1 MDFDD
6 TPQEAAFRARARAWL
21 EGHATPRDPD
31 GSGPDPLREREDEGA
46 IRRAKAWQ
54 LRKFEAGWACLTW
67 PREYG
72 GQDKGRMEQ
81 VIWGQ
86 EEGRFETPPNIYAI
100 GHGMLGPTLIA
111 HGTPEQKAR
120 TVREMAR
127 GQVIWCQLFSEPDAG
142 SDLAGLRTSA
152 VRDGSGWVLN
162 GQKIWSTG
170 AQYSD
175 FGMMVTRTDPEAA
188 KHAGLTYF
196 IVDMHAPGIEV
207 RPIRQING
215 TSGFNEVFFS
225 DVHVPDGNR
234 LGAVGDG
241 WRVALT
247 TLMNERVAIGAG
259 PGNGRVRELFRLA
272 REARLDGRPALE
284 NHAVRQKLADF
295 YIRTKGLQY
304 TGYRTLSAVSR
315 GATPGPEG
323 SIGKAVGAPLG
334 QEMASFAMELQGAMG
349 AIVDP
354 ELAPQEALWQEAY
367 LGAPGLRIAG
377 GTDEILRNIIAER
390 VLGLPPEIRVDK
402 DRPFREIPAG
412 RSQR

>member
-6 TPQEAAFRARARAWL
+6 TKQEAAFRVRARAWL
-21 EGHATPRDPD
+21 ERNAKPRDPD
-31 GSGPDPLREREDEGA
+31 AVGAGPLRERDDGSA
-46 IRRAKAWQ
+46 ISAAKAWQ
-54 LRKFEAGWACLTW
+54 TKKFDEGWACLTW
-67 PREYG
+67 PKEYG
-72 GQDKGRMEQ
+72 GQELGRMEQ
-81 VIWGQ
+81 VIWSQ
-86 EEGRFETPPNIYAI
+86 EEARFETPANIYAI
-100 GHGMLGPTLIA
+100 GHGMLAPTLMS
-111 HGTPEQKAR
+111 HGSQAQKDR
-120 TVREMAR
+120 YLREMGR
-127 GQVIWCQLFSEPDAG
+127 GQVVWCQLFSEPDAG

-152 VRDGSGWVLN
+152 LRDGDAWVIR

-170 AQYSD
+170 AQYCD
-175 FGMMVTRTDPEAA
+175 YGMIVTRSDPDAA

-196 IVDMHAPGIEV
+196 IVDMHDPGIEV

-215 TSGFNEVFFS
+215 ASGFNEVFLNDVRVS
-225 DVHVPDGNR
+225 DECR
-234 LGAVGDG
+234 LGGVGDG

-259 PGNGRVRELFRLA
+259 GGSGLVRELFRLA
-272 REARLDGRPALE
+272 REARSGGRPAIE
-284 NHAVRQKLADF
+284 NSAVRQKLADF
-295 YIRTKGLQY
+295 YIRAKGLQY

-349 AIVDP
+349 ALVDP
-354 ELAPQEALWQEAY
+354 ELAPQEARGQEAY
-367 LGAPGLRIAG
+367 LAAPGLRIAG

-402 DRPFREIPAG
+402 DRPFREIPVG
-412 RSQR
+412 RGTR

>member
-21 EGHATPRDPD
+21 EKHARPRGADS
-31 GSGPDPLREREDEGA
+31 SGGDPLRERDDPNS
-46 IRRAKAWQ
+46 IRAAKAWQ
-54 LRKFEAGWACLTW
+54 ATKFDAGWACLTW
-67 PREYG
+67 PKEYG
-72 GQDKGRMEQ
+72 GQDLGRMEQ
-81 VIWGQ
+81 VIWNQ

-100 GHGMLGPTLIA
+100 GHGMLGPTIMA

-120 TVREMAR
+120 YVREMAR
-127 GQVIWCQLFSEPDAG
+127 GQVVWCQLFSEPDAG

-152 VRDGSGWVLN
+152 VRKGDEWILN

-170 AQYSD
+170 AHYSD
-175 FGMMVTRTDPEAA
+175 FGMIVTRSDPDAA

-215 TSGFNEVFFS
+215 NSGFNEVFLN
-225 DVHVPDGNR
+225 DARVPDGNR
-234 LGAVGDG
+234 LGGVGDG

-259 PGNGRVRELFRLA
+259 TGSGRVRDLFRLA
-272 REARLDGRPALE
+272 REAQLGGRPAIE
-284 NHAVRQKLADF
+284 NQAVRQKLADF
-295 YIRTKGLQY
+295 YIRAKGLQY
-304 TGYRTLSAVSR
+304 TGYRTLSAISR

-334 QEMASFAMELQGAMG
+334 HEMASFAMELQGAMG
-349 AIVDP
+349 AISDP
-354 ELAPQEALWQEAY
+354 GLAPQEGLWQEAY

-390 VLGLPPEIRVDK
+390 VLGLPAEIRVDK

-412 RSQR
+412 RRA